1 MKRFKRFA
9 EAVLER
15 AVIDL
20 LKPIAENR
28 KKTQEWITAY
38 KWIFDPDWPC
48 ILKFEICCDAL
59 NINPDEMR
67 AVLRRACYEKKLA
80 KEILLRSKK
89 AEDITK
95 ELQEIYEEEE

>member
-20 LKPIAENR
+20 LKPIAEDR

-38 KWIFDPDWPC
+38 KWIFDPEWPC
-48 ILKFEICCDAL
+48 ILKFEMCCDAL
-59 NINPDEMR
+59 SINPDEMR
-67 AVLRRACYEKKLA
+67 AKLRMACYNKKLA

-89 AEDITK
+89 VEDTTRK
-95 ELQEIYEEEE
+95 QEED

>member
-20 LKPIAENR
+20 LKPIAEDR

-38 KWIFDPDWPC
+38 KWIFDPNWPS
-48 ILKFEICCDAL
+48 ILKFEMCCDAL
-59 NINPDEMR
+59 GINPDEMR
-67 AVLRRACYEKKLA
+67 ATLRAACHDKKLA
-80 KEILLRSKK
+80 KEILMRSKK
-89 AEDITK
+89 AEDTTK
-95 ELQEIYEEEE
+95 KEESEEEAS